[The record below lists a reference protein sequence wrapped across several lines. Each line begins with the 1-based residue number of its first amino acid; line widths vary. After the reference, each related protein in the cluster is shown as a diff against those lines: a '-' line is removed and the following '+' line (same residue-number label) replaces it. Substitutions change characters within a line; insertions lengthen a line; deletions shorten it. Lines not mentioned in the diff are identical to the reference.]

1 MSYERL
7 QYFIFS
13 DGITL
18 KCSLTFAELRKEVLG
33 TDYKL
38 FS

>member
-1 MSYERL
+1 MKHYN
-7 QYFIFS
+7 FIFS

-18 KCSLTFAELRKEVLG
+18 HCSLEFAQMREEVLG
-33 TDYKL
+33 TTYKL